1 MTNDRIRATRPPQSL
16 HNDDQGRVCAADADL
31 VLRVYIMS
39 ETTATSRPFQK
50 LLSSISFNVVFATPK
65 PSNGQMHR
73 NGSQGG
79 SVASG
84 DGGDSVGCGGDG
96 SSGVASGAVHGMRRE
111 ISISAADLDDADV
124 PSSFHVRVRLLN
136 FLFCFL
142 FCFLFLFV
150 FCLFFGRMSLLLL
163 SILLRCCIIASSLY
177 LQSSLHPPKI
187 EQSRYNHMLLL
198 LLLHPDTCLC
208 RL

>member
-1 MTNDRIRATRPPQSL
+1 
-16 HNDDQGRVCAADADL
+16 
-31 VLRVYIMS
+31 MS

-65 PSNGQMHR
+65 PSNGQMHH

-84 DGGDSVGCGGDG
+84 DGGDSAGCGGDG

-136 FLFCFL
+136 FVCLFVCL
-142 FCFLFLFV
+142 FLFLFLV
-150 FCLFFGRMSLLLL
+150 E
-163 SILLRCCIIASSLY
+163 LRCCSCRYCCAAASS
-177 LQSSLHPPKI
+177 PPFFICKAVYI
-187 EQSRYNHMLLL
+187 RSKSKNPDIIIHILLL